1 MNKIKKS
8 WNKFSIGQKIGAI
21 LIGICIIAVIVAS
34 CSKPS
39 STTDSSSDDQYNTK
53 QEQQKEEPAV
63 EDKSEPEEEP
73 EEDPEPKPDS
83 DAELGSINNN
93 ITWKQYQF
101 SKDDYKIALYN
112 DDCMVLVKDIK
123 TVGNTV
129 KIKYS
134 FYNESGNDDTPGWTL
149 CSTLYQDGISNE
161 DIEFGSEHGNE
172 YNSIRSGNSVDDCYE
187 YVTFDP
193 SGSKDVEIDLGLFLS
208 TKCTVL
214 YNVDTEEFSIK

>member
-1 MNKIKKS
+1 MKQIAKIALGIVLG
-8 WNKFSIGQKIGAI
+8 FVL
-21 LIGICIIAVIVAS
+21 LIGG
-34 CSKPS
+34 CSLLFTAGSNDETVS
-39 STTDSSSDDQYNTK
+39 SNTSSDDSTPSN
-53 QEQQKEEPAV
+53 
-63 EDKSEPEEEP
+63 DNSE
-73 EEDPEPKPDS
+73 
-83 DAELGSINNN
+83 IN
-93 ITWKQYQF
+93 WKDYQF
-101 SKDDYKIALYN
+101 TKDDYKIALYD

-134 FYNESGNDDTPGWTL
+134 FYNESGSDDTPGWTL

-172 YNSIRSGNSVDDCYE
+172 YNSIRSGRSVDDCYE

-193 SGSKDVEIDLGLFLS
+193 SGSKDVEIDLSLFVS
-208 TKCTVL
+208 TECTVL

>member
-1 MNKIKKS
+1 MKQIAKIALGIVLG
-8 WNKFSIGQKIGAI
+8 FVL
-21 LIGICIIAVIVAS
+21 LIGG
-34 CSKPS
+34 CSLLFTVGSNDETVS
-39 STTDSSSDDQYNTK
+39 SNTSSDDSTPSN
-53 QEQQKEEPAV
+53 
-63 EDKSEPEEEP
+63 DN
-73 EEDPEPKPDS
+73 
-83 DAELGSINNN
+83 G
-93 ITWKQYQF
+93 
-101 SKDDYKIALYN
+101 ALYD

-123 TVGNTV
+123 TAGNTV

-193 SGSKDVEIDLGLFLS
+193 SGSKDVEIDLSLFVS
-208 TKCTVL
+208 TECTVL